1 MPLSEGWRDQY
12 ERMHR
17 SRARLAEAAG
27 APSGDDARDML
38 YDFFQDAYQLKD
50 WIINDLGWYTMQGKK
65 KELTQDGQDL
75 ESHIT
80 ATVPLARCADICNGT
95 KHLKLDRPRIPG
107 KPAEVAGQGR
117 SLTLPPFE
125 VRSEF
130 PGPVERAHEQ
140 REAEEQSAVLATYT
154 WVVTWD
160 GGRSD
165 AVQLADQVIAE
176 WDAWLSAAAQRKLL

>member
-12 ERMHR
+12 ERMLR
-17 SRARLAEAAG
+17 SRARLAEAVG
-27 APSGDDARDML
+27 ASSGDDARDML

-50 WIINDLGWYTMQGKK
+50 WIINDLRWYTMQGKK

-95 KHLKLDRPRIPG
+95 KHLTLDRPRIPG

-117 SLTLPPFE
+117 SLTLGVFE
-125 VRSEF
+125 TRAEF
-130 PGPVERAHEQ
+130 GPVEY
-140 REAEEQSAVLATYT
+140 EAEEPSEVLATYT

-176 WDAWLSAAAQRKLL
+176 WDAWLNAAAQRKLL